1 MRRLHGDMVTTA
13 ITSGLHRLPSYGTT
27 KVTAASEF
35 KRRLWASIYANDKT
49 HASLYGTPPLLT
61 HRYCDVDAC
70 LDLPDEI
77 LLLTEDQLNVAL
89 ANIDTRGWST
99 AHKHHGDTT
108 VLRGKVKLSVIREDI
123 LELALGVNIEASRA
137 RIE

>member
-13 ITSGLHRLPSYGTT
+13 ITSGLHRLPPYGFG
-27 KVTAASEF
+27 KVTPASEF
-35 KRRLWASIYANDKT
+35 KKRLWSWIYCNDKT

-61 HRYCDVDAC
+61 RVFCDVEAC

-77 LLLTEDQLNVAL
+77 LLLPEQQITLAL
-89 ANIDTRGWST
+89 ASIGANGWRSP
-99 AHKHHGDTT
+99 HMHGHTT
-108 VLRGKVKLSVIREDI
+108 VLRSKVKLSVIREEI
-123 LELALGVNIEASRA
+123 LELALGVNVNVSKA

>member
-1 MRRLHGDMVTTA
+1 MVTTA
-13 ITSGLHRLPSYGTT
+13 LTSGLHRLPPYDTS

-35 KRRLWASIYANDKT
+35 KRRLWSSIYCNDKT

-61 HRYCDVDAC
+61 RLFCDVEAC

-77 LLLTEDQLNVAL
+77 LLLPEDQIAL
-89 ANIDTRGWST
+89 ALAKIDPSGWRSP
-99 AHKHHGDTT
+99 HKHGDTT
-108 VLRGKVKLSVIREDI
+108 VLRGKVRLSVIREEI
-123 LELALGVNIEASRA
+123 LELALGVNVEVSKA